1 MKLIEIN
8 KATYRKNLNQ
18 VIIGF
23 IITFLVL
30 SLAFGAGLISTFS
43 TVVETGEGD
52 NFRYNFLGVF
62 LGLLACLAMLN
73 RLKTTTFFHE
83 IFYVWQLKQIQNK
96 VYRKIKKIKAASE
109 QADLNAL
116 IILNFYYQSQKQVYL
131 LDDNTLVISTL
142 NQNIDA
148 LNELISAK
156 QVTLSLEQFEK
167 SMIASF

>member
-43 TVVETGEGD
+43 TVAETGEGD
-52 NFRYNFLGVF
+52 NFRYNFLGVL
-62 LGLLACLAMLN
+62 LGLFTCLAMLN
-73 RLKTTTFFHE
+73 ILKTKAFFHE
-83 IFYVWQLKQIQNK
+83 IFYVWQLKQIHNK

-109 QADLNAL
+109 QGDVNAV

-131 LDDNTLVISTL
+131 LDDNTLVIST
-142 NQNIDA
+142 QTK
-148 LNELISAK
+148 IS
-156 QVTLSLEQFEK
+156 
-167 SMIASF
+167 MH